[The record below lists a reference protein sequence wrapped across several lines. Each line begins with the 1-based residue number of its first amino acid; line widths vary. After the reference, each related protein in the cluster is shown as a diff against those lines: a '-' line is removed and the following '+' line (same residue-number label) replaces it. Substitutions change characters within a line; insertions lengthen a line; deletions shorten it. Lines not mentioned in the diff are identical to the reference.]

1 MNLVEERLQLPFT
14 AITALIAG
22 CAALGITFMLVL
34 SAPPS
39 PDPWLTVPGLGILF
53 ALFLV
58 STADRSAR
66 RARQEAE
73 SQAFSDPSSGLLP
86 AHLGRRFL
94 QVAFAAAQRGQPL
107 TIVLFSIDGLTRYRA
122 LNGHPAATRVM
133 RIAGRVLNSQ
143 TRGMHLSTRHNGDAV
158 FLSILSGVP
167 IEGACTFAV
176 RVRKEFGKQV
186 ATGEPR
192 VLSSGIVTFDPSVRS
207 ADKLLERGQRALAKA
222 VSDGGKVVMV
232 DPTAGGEAREKTAL
246 DRKALKTAVLS
257 EEPAAAAPS
266 WVG

>member
-1 MNLVEERLQLPFT
+1 MNLAEERLQLPFT
-14 AITALIAG
+14 ALTAAIAG

-34 SAPPS
+34 SAPPAPS
-39 PDPWLTVPGLGILF
+39 PWLTVPGLGLLF
-53 ALFLV
+53 SFFLV
-58 STADRSAR
+58 STTDRSAR

-73 SQAFSDPSSGLLP
+73 AQAVSDPTSGLLP

-94 QVAFAAAQRGQPL
+94 SVAFAAAQRGQPL
-107 TIVLFSIDGLTRYRA
+107 TIVLFSIDGLARYRSA
-122 LNGHPAATRVM
+122 NGQAAATRVM

-167 IEGACTFAV
+167 LEGACTFAV

-192 VLSSGIVTFDPSVRS
+192 VLSGGIVTFDSTVRS
-207 ADKLLERGQRALAKA
+207 ADRMLERAQRALAKA
-222 VSDGGKVVMV
+222 VAEGGKVVMV
-232 DPTAGGEAREKTAL
+232 DPMVGNDAQEKSAIE
-246 DRKALKTAVLS
+246 RKSMRTAVLA
-257 EEPAAAAPS
+257 EESAPS
-266 WVG
+266 PTWVG